1 MDLLKSALAAA
12 VLVAA
17 SATDGWSA
25 NRWGFGPLAGVNMA
39 GADLGGPQDR
49 GIMGWAIGG
58 RVDYGM
64 SRLLSLSTDPM
75 FIRTGAEWDPA
86 DESFEARGQFYRVE
100 VPMFLKAR
108 VDLFNLGLYAFAG
121 PNATVL
127 WGASGQL
134 DQGTA
139 LNNGDAAWGGVSGDI
154 GIGSAFAVAPLVD
167 VTADARYSHGLT
179 DMLETGAGEVESW
192 QSRDVRVV
200 LGVMLHGG

>member
-1 MDLLKSALAAA
+1 MNLLKTALAAA

-17 SATDGWSA
+17 AESRGA
-25 NRWGFGPLAGVNMA
+25 NPWGFGPLAGVNVS
-39 GADLGGPQDR
+39 GADLGGPEDR

-64 SRLLSLSTDPM
+64 NRLLSLSTDPM

-86 DESFEARGQFYRVE
+86 GESFEARGQFYRLE

-108 VDLFNLGLYAFAG
+108 MDIFNLGVYAFAG
-121 PNATVL
+121 PNATFL

-134 DQGTA
+134 DDGNAIDDSETS
-139 LNNGDAAWGGVSGDI
+139 WGGVSGDI

-179 DMLETGAGEVESW
+179 DMLEAGAGEVDRWEN
-192 QSRDVRVV
+192 RDVRVV
-200 LGVMLHGG
+200 LGVLLHGG

>member
-1 MDLLKSALAAA
+1 MNLLKTALAAV

-17 SATDGWSA
+17 AESRAA
-25 NRWGFGPLAGVNMA
+25 NRWGLGPLAGVNLS
-39 GADLGGPQDR
+39 GADLGGPEDR

-64 SRLLSLSTDPM
+64 NRLLSLSTDPM
-75 FIRTGAEWDPA
+75 FTRTGAEWDPVG
-86 DESFEARGQFYRVE
+86 ESFEARGQFYRVE

-108 VDLFNLGLYAFAG
+108 MDIFNLGVYAFAG
-121 PNATVL
+121 PNATFL

-134 DQGTA
+134 DEANTI
-139 LNNGDAAWGGVSGDI
+139 DPSETSWGGVSGDI

-179 DMLETGAGEVESW
+179 DMLETGAGEVNHW
-192 QSRDVRVV
+192 QNRDVRVV
-200 LGVMLHGG
+200 LGVLLHGG

>member
-1 MDLLKSALAAA
+1 MDLLKSALAAT

-17 SATDGWSA
+17 TEGWSA
-25 NRWGFGPLAGVNMA
+25 NRWGFGPLAGVNVA
-39 GADLGGPQDR
+39 GADLGGPEDR

-64 SRLLSLSTDPM
+64 NRLLSLSTDPM
-75 FIRTGAEWDPA
+75 FIRTGAEWNPA
-86 DESFEARGQFYRVE
+86 DQGFEARGQFYRVE

-108 VDLFNLGLYAFAG
+108 VDLFNLGFYAFAG
-121 PNATVL
+121 PNASFL

-134 DQGTA
+134 DNGHA
-139 LNNGDAAWGGVSGDI
+139 LDNGEAAWGGVSGDI
-154 GIGSAFAVAPLVD
+154 GIGSAFAVAPLLD

-179 DMLETGAGEVESW
+179 DMLQSGAGEVERW

-200 LGVMLHGG
+200 LGVLLHGG